1 MWSEAVGSQAG
12 GGGEKKVERR
22 RTKKMDGEFKT
33 AHQKT
38 NISIYLAWQP
48 ATASLY

>member
-1 MWSEAVGSQAG
+1 MNKCRVRRGKKKYK
-12 GGGEKKVERR
+12 GGE
-22 RTKKMDGEFKT
+22 KMDGEFKT

-38 NISIYLAWQP
+38 NISIYLAWHP

>member
-1 MWSEAVGSQAG
+1 MGSG
-12 GGGEKKVERR
+12 GGGKSIKEED
-22 RTKKMDGEFKT
+22 KKMDGEFKT

-38 NISIYLAWQP
+38 NISIYLAWHP